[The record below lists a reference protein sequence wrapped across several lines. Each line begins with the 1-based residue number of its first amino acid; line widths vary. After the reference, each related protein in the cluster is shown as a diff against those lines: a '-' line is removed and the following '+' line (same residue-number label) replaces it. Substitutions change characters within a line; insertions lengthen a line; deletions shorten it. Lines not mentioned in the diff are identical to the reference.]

1 MDKVYLSYIHEPVD
15 MTDRVNQKLINYF
28 IATVWIVNGL
38 FCKMLGLVP
47 RHRLIVAGILGD
59 DYSKPL
65 TLLIGSLEIGMALW
79 VLSRIKTRLTAV
91 AQMLVI
97 ATMNILEFALVPD
110 LLLWGRANALFAFM
124 FILLIY
130 YNEFKL
136 NRTSSTQA

>member
-136 NRTSSTQA
+136 NRTS